1 MAPASEAHRTHPLTA
16 LMQGLIWGAA
26 VVVGLA
32 TQFLDFEEPNWWTLL
47 SIPGGF
53 LVGVVA
59 GWLGWLFTR
68 YVIDD
73 VEIRIE
79 RGVLFKS
86 SRRIPFERLQSVDI
100 NEPLVARILGLSE
113 LTIEMAGGSESRTR
127 LRFLTL
133 TESRR
138 LRRLLLARAHGTEV
152 DEAGEH
158 PPEQRQ
164 VLHVVPPD
172 QIILGTLVSLDFIGT
187 VLAAIASI
195 VFGFFTEAGWAFLT
209 VLIPTMWGIS
219 QMISSRIFAQ
229 WNFTVSRGERGLRIE
244 RGLLSRSSQTIPYD
258 RVQGI
263 AIVEPIVWRRFGWA
277 RLQVDVAGY
286 GVVTAEDGGV
296 STTTLLPIA
305 PKDVGHWMLAELIPD
320 PAYATGERVRL
331 PRRSRVFAPIGWR
344 YRWLASTEHT
354 VTTATGWITRKRSI
368 VPHHKVQSVQF
379 SQGPLQRRLGLASV
393 AVHTPDGP
401 VSAQLGNVDAPVA
414 RDVAFEQVD
423 RARRARR
430 DQPPLTSL
438 SAEAS
443 SAPTSSRESS
453 QPSGST
459 TFRGEP

>member
-26 VVVGLA
+26 VVVGLMS
-32 TQFLDFEEPNWWTLL
+32 QFLDFEEPNWWTLL

-53 LVGVVA
+53 LVGVAA

-73 VEIRIE
+73 EEIRIE

-100 NEPLVARILGLSE
+100 NEPLIARVLGLSE
-113 LTIEMAGGSESRTR
+113 LTIEMAGGSDSRTR

-138 LRRLLLARAHGTEV
+138 LRSLLLSRAHGTEQTA
-152 DEAGEH
+152 EGE
-158 PPEQRQ
+158 PVVEQRA

-172 QIILGTLVSLDFIGT
+172 QVILGTLVSLDFVGTCIAALVSIG
-187 VLAAIASI
+187 
-195 VFGFFTEAGWAFLT
+195 FGFFTEAGWAFLT
-209 VLIPTMWGIS
+209 ILIPSLWGIS

-263 AIVEPIVWRRFGWA
+263 AMVEPIVWRRLGWA
-277 RLQVDVAGY
+277 RLEVDVAGY
-286 GVVTAEDGGV
+286 GLVTSEDGGV
-296 STTTLLPIA
+296 SSTTLLPIA
-305 PKDVGHWMLAELIPD
+305 PKDVAWRMIAELIPD
-320 PAYATGERVRL
+320 PEYGTGEQVRL
-331 PRRSRVFAPIGWR
+331 PRRSWPFAPIGWR
-344 YRWLASTEHT
+344 FRWLASTSHT
-354 VTTATGWITRKRSI
+354 VTTATGWITRTRSI
-368 VPHHKVQSVQF
+368 VPHRKVQSVQF
-379 SQGPLQRRLGLASV
+379 SQGPIQRRLRVASV
-393 AVHTPDGP
+393 AAHTPAGP
-401 VSAQLGNVDAPVA
+401 VNAALGSLDAHTA
-414 RDVAFEQVD
+414 REVAFEQVEL
-423 RARRARR
+423 ARRARHA
-430 DQPPLTSL
+430 QPPLTSL
-438 SAEAS
+438 SAAAS
-443 SAPTSSRESS
+443 IDPTISRESS

-459 TFRGEP
+459 TFLGEP